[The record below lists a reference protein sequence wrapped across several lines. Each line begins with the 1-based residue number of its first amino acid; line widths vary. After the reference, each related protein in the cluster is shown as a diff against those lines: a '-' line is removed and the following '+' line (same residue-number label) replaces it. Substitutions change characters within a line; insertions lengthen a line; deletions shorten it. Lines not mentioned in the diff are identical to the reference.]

1 MANLGTA
8 YVQIVPSAQG
18 ISGSIT
24 RTIAPEAGAAG
35 INAGK
40 NIASNLSST
49 LKSVGGGMLKAGGIA
64 TALSLPLIAGVKN
77 SLSAYNLQNAAETK
91 LTEIYKT
98 RMGVSDKA
106 AKKTIELTSALQKQG
121 VVGDEVQ
128 LAGAQQLA
136 TFAKMPGTVNTLLPA
151 MNNLLVQQKGLNGTQ
166 QDATQIA
173 NLMGKVMVGQT
184 GALKRVGITF
194 DENQE
199 KVLKYGTEQEKAAML
214 SEVITQNVGN
224 MNKAFA
230 ETDEGKMQQ
239 MNNALGDLKEKIGG
253 AIAPALGQ
261 LANFISEKIFPK
273 VEGLLNMLA
282 GSHVLGKVVLAI
294 TGILAVGGP
303 LLVVLGAIVSAVGAL
318 IPVFGAISAP
328 IVGIVAGIGALV
340 AALAIAYQRS
350 ETFRNALQ
358 NAGSAIATA
367 VAPVIQ
373 MLQQKFQ
380 QLMPAL
386 TSLITTIGT
395 GLGTAIN
402 FIMPIVTLLID
413 LFGKGLSIALTA
425 IIATVKKVT
434 SAFKAVGKVIGPP
447 IQKAGTVVSG
457 ACKKIADALSFKNIA
472 SKVSGVFR
480 TVRTKISE
488 ALKTARETVNNVVK
502 RIKTFLGFSGLA
514 GKVSR
519 TFKSVKEKITK
530 PIDSAKET
538 VQKVIDKIKGFFPLK
553 IGKIFSGLKLPHFSV
568 SGGKFPWGVGGKGSL
583 PSWKV
588 SWYKKAMDDPY
599 MFSKPTLIGAGEA
612 GDEIMYGRQNL
623 MRDIK
628 AAVGTGTGDTVI
640 NLNYTASDDARTMLR
655 DVARELR
662 RYKMAGAI

>member
-18 ISGSIT
+18 ITGSISK
-24 RTIAPEAGAAG
+24 TIAPEAGAAG
-35 INAGK
+35 ITAGK
-40 NIASNLSST
+40 GIATNISST
-49 LKSVGGGMLKAGGIA
+49 LKSVGGNMLKAGGIA
-64 TALSLPLIAGVKN
+64 TALSLPLIASVKN
-77 SLSAYNLQNAAETK
+77 SMAAYNLQNQAETK

-98 RMGVSDKA
+98 RMGVSDQA
-106 AKKTIELTSALQKQG
+106 AKKTIELASALQKQG
-121 VVGDEVQ
+121 VVGDEVA

-136 TFAKMPGTVNTLLPA
+136 TFAKMPDTVNTLLPA

-173 NLMGKVMVGQT
+173 NLMGKVMMGQT
-184 GALKRVGITF
+184 GALKRVGISF

-214 SEVITQNVGN
+214 SQVITENVGN

-230 ETDEGKMQQ
+230 ETNEGKMQQ
-239 MNNALGDLKEKIGG
+239 MNNALGDLKEKLGG

-282 GSHVLGKVVLAI
+282 GSPVLGKVVLAI

-340 AALAIAYQRS
+340 AALVIAYQRS

-358 NAGSAIATA
+358 NAGSAIASA
-367 VAPVIQ
+367 VAPVIK
-373 MLQQKFQ
+373 MLQGKIQE
-380 QLMPAL
+380 LMPVL
-386 TSLITTIGT
+386 MSLITTIGT
-395 GLGTAIN
+395 GLGQAIN
-402 FIMPIVTLLID
+402 FVTPILTLLID
-413 LFGKGLSIALTA
+413 LFGKGLSVALNV
-425 IIATVKKVT
+425 IITVFKKVT
-434 SAFKAVGKVIGPP
+434 AAFKVVGKVMGPP
-447 IQKAGTVVSG
+447 VQKAGAVVTG
-457 ACKKIADALSFKNIA
+457 ACKKIADALTFKNVV
-472 SKVSGVFR
+472 SKVTGVFR
-480 TVRTKISE
+480 SVRTKITD

-502 RIKTFLGFSGLA
+502 RIKTFMGFSGLA
-514 GKVSR
+514 GKVSS
-519 TFKSVKEKITK
+519 TFRSIKEKITQ
-530 PIDSAKET
+530 PIDSAKGI
-538 VQKVIDKIKGFFPLK
+538 VQRVVDKIKGFFPLK

-568 SGGKFPWGVGGKGSL
+568 SGGSFPWGVGGKGSL
-583 PSWKV
+583 PHWKV
-588 SWYKKAMDDPY
+588 SWYKKAMDEPY
-599 MFSKPTLIGAGEA
+599 MFSRPTLIGAGEA

-628 AAVGTGTGDTVI
+628 DAVGSGGDTVI
-640 NLNYTASDDARTMLR
+640 NLNYNASDDARTMLR

>member
-18 ISGSIT
+18 ISGSISK
-24 RTIAPEAGAAG
+24 TIAPEAGAAG
-35 INAGK
+35 ITAGK
-40 NIASNLSST
+40 GIASNLSST
-49 LKSVGGGMLKAGGIA
+49 LKSVGGSMMKAGGIA
-64 TALSLPLIAGVKN
+64 TALSLPLIAAVKN
-77 SLSAYNLQNAAETK
+77 SMGAYNIQHQAETK

-98 RMGVSDKA
+98 RMGVSDKV
-106 AKKTIELTSALQKQG
+106 AKKTMELASSLQKQG
-121 VVGDEVQ
+121 VVGDEVA
-128 LAGAQQLA
+128 LSGAQQLA
-136 TFAKMPGTVNTLLPA
+136 TFAKMPDTVNTLLPA
-151 MNNLLVQQKGLNGTQ
+151 MNNLLVQQKGLNGTS

-173 NLMGKVMVGQT
+173 NMMGKVMNGQV
-184 GALKRVGITF
+184 GALKRVGISF
-194 DENQE
+194 DKNSE
-199 KVLKYGTEQEKAAML
+199 KILKNGTEQEKAAEL
-214 SEVITQNVGN
+214 AKVITQNVGN
-224 MNKAFA
+224 MNKVFA
-230 ETDEGKMQQ
+230 QTDEGKMQQ
-239 MNNALGDLKEKIGG
+239 MNNALSDLKEKIGG
-253 AIAPALGQ
+253 ALAPTLAQ

-282 GSHVLGKVVLAI
+282 GSPVLGKVVLAI
-294 TGILAVGGP
+294 TGVLAVGGP
-303 LLVVLGAIVSAVGAL
+303 LLVILGAIVSAVGTL
-318 IPVFGAISAP
+318 IPVIGGISAP
-328 IVGIVAGIGALV
+328 IVAAVAGIGALV
-340 AALAIAYQRS
+340 AAFVIAYQRS
-350 ETFRNALQ
+350 ETFRTALQ
-358 NAGSAIATA
+358 NAGAAISSAL
-367 VAPVIQ
+367 APVIQ

-457 ACKKIADALSFKNIA
+457 ACKKIADALTFKNVV
-472 SKVSGVFR
+472 SKVTGVFR
-480 TVRTKISE
+480 SVRTKITD

-502 RIKTFLGFSGLA
+502 RIKTFMGFSGLA
-514 GKVSR
+514 GKVSGV
-519 TFKSVKEKITK
+519 FKSIKEKITQ
-530 PIDSAKET
+530 PINSAKET
-538 VQKVIDKIKGFFPLK
+538 VQRVIDKIKGFFPLK

-568 SGGKFPWGVGGKGSL
+568 SGGSFPWGVGGKGSL
-583 PSWKV
+583 PHWKV
-588 SWYKKAMDDPY
+588 SWYKKAMDEPY
-599 MFSKPTLIGAGEA
+599 MFSRPTLIGAGEA

-628 AAVGTGTGDTVI
+628 SVVGSGTGDTVI
-640 NLNYTASDDARTMLR
+640 NLNYTASDDARIMLR

-662 RYKMAGAI
+662 RYRMAGAI